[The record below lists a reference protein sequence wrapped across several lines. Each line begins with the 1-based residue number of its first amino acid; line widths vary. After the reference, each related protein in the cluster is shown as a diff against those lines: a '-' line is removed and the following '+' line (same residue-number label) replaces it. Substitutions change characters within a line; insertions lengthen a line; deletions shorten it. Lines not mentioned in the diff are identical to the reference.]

1 MSNSNADTQALQGE
15 WITIY
20 EEFNGDVYNAAK
32 VAEFFPRLNAP
43 EYSNAR
49 VTDVNGRGVTISL
62 GNKQVKPG
70 YSFFVT
76 TEPDEQ
82 TGEFYYK
89 GSFVVRDAFE
99 KASRADLNAELLDV
113 YMKGIKPGDRVLMK

>member
-1 MSNSNADTQALQGE
+1 M
-15 WITIY
+15 
-20 EEFNGDVYNAAK
+20 
-32 VAEFFPRLNAP
+32 
-43 EYSNAR
+43 
-49 VTDVNGRGVTISL
+49 TISL